1 MQKVQTIR
9 IPKGK
14 VAEINLYITQTTGAP
29 EEVAVAPA
37 APARYAPPQ
46 APADGPSTEW
56 KGRTLQVAKPPQQ
69 EEVDPR
75 EALRL
80 QLMQTIAARNEKKRL
95 AGSGLLRGG
104 CFSKRCRC

>member
-14 VAEINLYITQTTGAP
+14 VAEINLYITQTAGAP
-29 EEVAVAPA
+29 EEAQPSQ
-37 APARYAPPQ
+37 PRRAPP
-46 APADGPSTEW
+46 PPPPESTTEW
-56 KGRTLQVAKPPQQ
+56 KGRTLQVAKPPV
-69 EEVDPR
+69 EEKVDPR

-80 QLMQTIAARNEKKRL
+80 QLMQALQQRNEKKRAL
-95 AGSGLLRGG
+95 QGSGLRGG

>member
-14 VAEINLYITQTTGAP
+14 VAEINLYITQTTGAA
-29 EEVAVAPA
+29 EEN
-37 APARYAPPQ
+37 APARRAPP
-46 APADGPSTEW
+46 PPLEPTTEW
-56 KGRTLQVAKPPQQ
+56 KGRTLQVAKPPMQ
-69 EEVDPR
+69 EVDPR

-80 QLMQTIAARNEKKRL
+80 QLMQTIQQRNEKKRL

-104 CFSKRCRC
+104 CFKKRCRC